1 MSIPPSNSHQ
11 PATEPDTI
19 ILQLAVGSLKITF
32 LNPALVRVRWTLASD
47 FSVRHSWAV
56 TAPDESYP
64 GASVALI
71 ESEDS
76 LHMDGNLFNVV
87 VNKYSGQ
94 VSFEDLEG
102 QAFFA
107 DLSAPLPTAE
117 GLSCTKLTRPGEC
130 FYALGQRAGLQLERS
145 GRRLENW
152 ATDPVNE
159 HNPSL
164 DPMYMAVPVL
174 MGLHPQGPAYGVYL
188 NHTGRS
194 AVDLSLPDQ
203 LTISVQGQE
212 LDYYLVFGPSP
223 VDVVKGFSDLLG
235 TMPLPPRWALGYHQ
249 SRWSY
254 SPEAELRRIASEL
267 RQRKLPCDG
276 LHLDID
282 YMRHYRVFTWND
294 QRFPNPAATIH
305 DLHQQ
310 GFHVVTIVDPGV
322 KVDPSFSVYRE
333 GLERKMFVSAEQGG
347 PFQGYCWPDEAVFPD
362 FLRPDVR
369 FWWGN
374 LQKSLTDGGVDGIWN
389 DMNEPAIFSQPF
401 SQGPGKIGTL
411 PDDILQ
417 GPEKE
422 RTTHAEVHN
431 LYGSGM
437 AQASYEGMRRLL
449 NGSRPFILNRSG
461 FAGIQRWSASWM
473 GDNSSTWEHLEMSLP
488 QLMNMG
494 LCGIPFSGVDIGGFS
509 GHATPELFAR
519 WIEAGILY
527 PFCRNHASTGTR
539 RQEPWEFGSQVED
552 IARTYLNLRYRLLPY
567 LYSLFRQA
575 AMCGEPV
582 LRPLLYHFPHD
593 PATYHLHDQ
602 ALLGAHILA
611 APVVKPGL
619 TARAVYLPAGG
630 WYDYWTDEY
639 FEGPT
644 HILAQAPLER
654 LPLYVRAGTV
664 LPLGPVMQYST
675 EKPLNPL
682 TLEVYPGHGSF
693 SLYED
698 DGETYEYVGGDTCST
713 DYRLTGSGD
722 QLVVEVSQREGLYMP
737 TARRAVLRV
746 HRAPGLEPF
755 EESFEDDGSPH
766 RFIFTLS

>member
-1 MSIPPSNSHQ
+1 MLQTSPSSHQ
-11 PATEPDTI
+11 PATEPNAIT
-19 ILQLAVGSLKITF
+19 LQLATGCLKITF
-32 LNPALVRVRWTLASD
+32 LKPALVRVRWSPEAEFT
-47 FSVRHSWAV
+47 VPHSWAV
-56 TAPDESYP
+56 TAPDESFP
-64 GASVALI
+64 GAPVAFT
-71 ESEDS
+71 EGEDT
-76 LHMDGNLFNVV
+76 LHLEGDLFSIDVDRH
-87 VNKYSGQ
+87 SGQ
-94 VSFEDLEG
+94 ITFEDAQG
-102 QAFFA
+102 RTFFA
-107 DLSAPLPTAE
+107 DAAAPELTA
-117 GLSCTKLTRPGEC
+117 GGVKCTKHTQRGEC
-130 FYALGQRAGLQLERS
+130 FYALGERASLQLERS
-145 GRRLENW
+145 GRKLENW
-152 ATDPVNE
+152 ATDPVHE

-164 DPMYMAVPVL
+164 DPLYMAVPVL
-174 MGLHPQGPAYGVYL
+174 MGMHPQGPAYGVYF

-194 AVDLSLPDQ
+194 AVDLTVSGQ
-203 LTISVQGQE
+203 LTFSANSQE
-212 LDYYLVFGPSP
+212 LDYYLIYGPLP
-223 VDVVKGFSDLLG
+223 ADVVKGFADLLG
-235 TMPLPPRWALGYHQ
+235 TMPLPPRWTLGYHQ

-254 SPEAELRRIASEL
+254 SPESELRRIASEL
-267 RQRKLPCDG
+267 RQRALPCDG

-282 YMRHYRVFTWND
+282 YMRHYRVFTWNE
-294 QRFPNPAATIH
+294 QRFPNPAATLR
-305 DLHQQ
+305 DLHRQ
-310 GFHVVTIVDPGV
+310 GFHLVTIVDPGV

-333 GLERKMFVSAEQGG
+333 GLERKMFVSTAQGEVA
-347 PFQGYCWPDEAVFPD
+347 QGYCWPDEAVFPD

-374 LQKSLTDGGVDGIWN
+374 LQKALVDVGVDGIWN
-389 DMNEPAIFSQPF
+389 DMNEPAVFSLPF
-401 SQGPGKIGTL
+401 SQGQGEVGTL
-411 PDDILQ
+411 PQDALQ
-417 GPEKE
+417 GSKTE

-449 NGSRPFILNRSG
+449 NGRRPFILNRSG

-488 QLMNMG
+488 QLMNMS
-494 LCGIPFSGVDIGGFS
+494 LCGVPFTGVDIGGFS

-527 PFCRNHASTGTR
+527 PFCRNHTSTGTR
-539 RQEPWEFGSQVED
+539 WQEPWEFGPHVEG

-567 LYSLFRQA
+567 LYSLFYQA
-575 AMCGEPV
+575 AAHGEPV
-582 LRPLLYHFPHD
+582 LRPLLYHYPQD

-602 ALLGAHILA
+602 AMLGANILA

-619 TARAVYLPAGG
+619 TARAVYLPEGG

-654 LPLYVRAGTV
+654 LPLYIRAGSI

-682 TLEVYPGHGSF
+682 TLEIYPGQGSF

-698 DGETYEYVGGDTCST
+698 DGETYEYIGGDFCTT
-713 DYRLTGSGD
+713 DYRLSHSGD
-722 QLVVEVSQREGLYMP
+722 QLVVECSQREGLYVP
-737 TARRAVLRV
+737 AARRAILRV
-746 HRAPGLEPF
+746 HRAPGLDPL

-766 RFIFTLS
+766 RFVFSLS

>member
-1 MSIPPSNSHQ
+1 MSLPPSNSRQ

-19 ILQLAVGSLKITF
+19 ILQMPAGCLKITF
-32 LNPALVRVRWTLASD
+32 LKPALVRVRWTSAPE
-47 FSVRHSWAV
+47 FSARHSWAV
-56 TAPDESYP
+56 TAPDESFS
-64 GASVALI
+64 GAPVTLT
-71 ESEDS
+71 EDADH
-76 LHMDGNLFNVV
+76 LHLDGSLFNVIV
-87 VNKYSGQ
+87 DKGSGQ
-94 VSFEDLEG
+94 ISFEDNQG
-102 QAFFA
+102 QPFFA
-107 DLSAPLPTAE
+107 DMATPQPGPAGVT
-117 GLSCTKLTRPGEC
+117 CTKITRPGEC
-130 FYALGQRAGLQLERS
+130 FYAFGQRASLQLERS
-145 GRRLENW
+145 GRKLENW
-152 ATDPVNE
+152 ATDPDNE

-174 MGLHPQGPAYGVYL
+174 IGLHPQGPAYGVYL

-194 AVDLSLPDQ
+194 AMDLTVPGQ
-203 LTISVQGQE
+203 LTFSAHGRE
-212 LDYYLVFGPSP
+212 LDYYLVYGPLP
-223 VDVVKGFSDLLG
+223 ADVVKGFADLLG

-254 SPEAELRRIASEL
+254 TPETELRRIASEM
-267 RQRKLPCDG
+267 RQRELPCDS

-294 QRFPNPAATIH
+294 QRFPDPAVTIR

-310 GFHVVTIVDPGV
+310 GFHVVAIVDPGV

-333 GLERKMFVSAEQGG
+333 GLERKMFVSTEQGAV
-347 PFQGYCWPDEAVFPD
+347 FQGCCWPDEAVFPD

-369 FWWGN
+369 YWWGN
-374 LQKSLTDGGVDGIWN
+374 LQKALTEAGVDGIWN

-401 SQGPGKIGTL
+401 SRGTGVVGTL
-411 PDDILQ
+411 PEDALQ

-422 RTTHAEVHN
+422 RTTHAEAHN

-488 QLMNMG
+488 QLMNMS
-494 LCGIPFSGVDIGGFS
+494 LCGIPFTGVDIGGFS

-527 PFCRNHASTGTR
+527 PFCRNHTSVGTR
-539 RQEPWEFGSQVED
+539 PQEPWEFGSQVEV

-567 LYSLFRQA
+567 LYSLFHQA
-575 AMCGEPV
+575 ATRGEPV
-582 LRPLLYHFPHD
+582 LRPLLYHFPQD

-602 ALLGAHILA
+602 AMLGAHILA

-619 TARAVYLPAGG
+619 TARAVYLPEGG

-639 FEGPT
+639 FEGPA
-644 HILAQAPLER
+644 HILAQAPLDR

-664 LPLGPVMQYST
+664 LPLGPVMQFSS

-682 TLEVYPGHGSF
+682 TLEVYPGQGSF

-698 DGETYEYVGGDTCST
+698 DGETFEFVGGDTCST
-713 DYRLTGSGD
+713 DYRTSCSGD
-722 QLVVEVSQREGLYMP
+722 QLVVECSQREGLYVP
-737 TARRAVLRV
+737 AARRAVLRV
-746 HRAPGLEPF
+746 HLRTGIEPL

-766 RFIFTLS
+766 HFIFTLS